1 MTGAVDKFFEQP
13 LFKAKHLMTPMNEVK
28 KIQKGEKKLQ
38 EKIDE
43 AKCHGFSNLVV
54 KTGSR
59 YIGQI
64 PVRKLEKNNS
74 WTDEV
79 TELTRYTVHDTD
91 GILELSE
98 IFASHLADTKNIK
111 DPPIYF
117 VLDKGKHPLG
127 IMTYWDLNRR
137 SVYTYTYHILLSIEQ
152 ALKDHIA
159 KTHNGKNK
167 RDHDWIAR
175 MKDGQ
180 LKDRFELYKLSGWEA
195 TRLKSWHF
203 SQLCDF
209 YYSDNCFRSSVSLPF
224 KEDVLKRCEDL
235 RNKVMHPVNL
245 ILEGNSSSDWACSL
259 INLSK
264 LWTEGKEAVD
274 YFRNPKN
281 TYFFRDGDS
290 FADAYTEELS
300 YHSNDA

>member
-79 TELTRYTVHDTD
+79 TDLTHYTVQDTY
-91 GILELSE
+91 GIARLSE
-98 IFASHLADTKNIK
+98 IFASHLEYPKNIN

-117 VLDKGKHPLG
+117 VLDKGGKPLG

-137 SVYTYTYHILLSIEQ
+137 SVYTYTYHILLSVEQ
-152 ALKDHIA
+152 ALKDRIA
-159 KTHNGKNK
+159 KTHNRKDNT
-167 RDHDWIAR
+167 DHDWIAC

-180 LKDRFELYKLSGWEA
+180 LKDRFELYMLSGWEA
-195 TRLKSWHF
+195 TRLKAWHF

-209 YYSDNCFRSSVSLPF
+209 YNNDKCVKLREFPPF
-224 KEDVLKRCEDL
+224 QKDELEDL
-235 RNKVMHPVNL
+235 LKVCKEFRNKVMHPVNL
-245 ILEGNSSSDWACSL
+245 ILEGNYNADWVSRL
-259 INLSK
+259 IKLNK
-264 LWTEGKEAVD
+264 LWTEGKKAID

-281 TYFFRDGDS
+281 TYIFREDNS
-290 FADAYTEELS
+290 FADEDRLS
-300 YHSNDA
+300 

>member
-13 LFKAKHLMTPMNEVK
+13 LFKAKHLMTPMKEVK

-79 TELTRYTVHDTD
+79 TDLTRYTVQDTY
-91 GILELSE
+91 GIARLSE
-98 IFASHLADTKNIK
+98 IFASHLEYPKNIK

-117 VLDKGKHPLG
+117 VLDKGGNPLG

-159 KTHNGKNK
+159 KTHNGKNNK
-167 RDHDWIAR
+167 DHDWISR
-175 MKDGQ
+175 VEDKN
-180 LKDRFELYKLSGWEA
+180 LKGLFESYRSSGWEA
-195 TRLKSWHF
+195 KWLKKWYF
-203 SQLCDF
+203 YQLCSF
-209 YYSDNCFRSSVSLPF
+209 YYGDNCVKSGVSLPF
-224 KEDVLKRCEDL
+224 KEDVLKRCEEL

-245 ILEGNSSSDWACSL
+245 ILEGNSSSDWACRL
-259 INLSK
+259 IKLSK

-274 YFRNPKN
+274 YLGNPKN

-290 FADAYTEELS
+290 FADEDHLS
-300 YHSNDA
+300 